1 MFPNTCS
8 THTHTHTLSSHPLP
22 FAAPPPPHTPAR
34 GSGRS
39 PCSPPDTPPAYPC
52 LPPSVPTGSAPPHPT
67 DRPQLRSAPLPAPP
81 APSPPHPSQAG
92 HKAALRP
99 APSLPPRSHSSPRF
113 PHRPHP
119 GGAHPSPPFSPQAP
133 FPSLSGAPFRSQARH
148 TTTPS
153 TDAPDAAVTG
163 RAPPPLTHSAEP
175 PGPGPSA
182 GLGVMVRAGS
192 TGFLLAGMAG
202 PRRACGPSGAGHEA
216 KGAGPGGGRNR
227 KGRGVGNGRVEDTSR
242 SLARAGCGGR
252 VRGWREGSGEAEPA
266 GLRRPL
272 PVPAVRP
279 RGGALGRLGSPA
291 GRVVPGRR
299 PGGGRRSGCPLPGA
313 RSSRLRFEAIKCG
326 VKAVPSLLPVPPGQR
341 ALCRR

>member
-1 MFPNTCS
+1 M
-8 THTHTHTLSSHPLP
+8 
-22 FAAPPPPHTPAR
+22 
-34 GSGRS
+34 
-39 PCSPPDTPPAYPC
+39 
-52 LPPSVPTGSAPPHPT
+52 
-67 DRPQLRSAPLPAPP
+67 
-81 APSPPHPSQAG
+81 
-92 HKAALRP
+92 
-99 APSLPPRSHSSPRF
+99 
-113 PHRPHP
+113 
-119 GGAHPSPPFSPQAP
+119 
-133 FPSLSGAPFRSQARH
+133 
-148 TTTPS
+148 
-153 TDAPDAAVTG
+153 
-163 RAPPPLTHSAEP
+163 
-175 PGPGPSA
+175 
-182 GLGVMVRAGS
+182 RAGS

-299 PGGGRRSGCPLPGA
+299 SGGGRRSGCPLPGA
-313 RSSRLRFEAIKCG
+313 RSSRLRFEAIKYG